1 MLEIGSIVDGKYKIL
16 QKIGQGGMSVV
27 YLAINEK
34 ANMTWAIKEVRKD
47 GTKDFEVVKQGLIV
61 ETGMLKKLKHPNLP
75 RIVDGIDDEGSFLI
89 VMDYIEGNPLSSLVE
104 EEGAQPQELVVKWG
118 FSSVTFWD
126 ISIRSSRQ
134 SFTVI

>member
-1 MLEIGSIVDGKYKIL
+1 MLQPGTMIADRYEIVDTVGA
-16 QKIGQGGMSVV
+16 GGMSVV

-75 RIVDGIDDEGSFLI
+75 RIVDVIDDLAPGLR
-89 VMDYIEGNPLSSLVE
+89 PT
-104 EEGAQPQELVVKWG
+104 AAAA
-118 FSSVTFWD
+118 
-126 ISIRSSRQ
+126 
-134 SFTVI
+134 